1 MVHAVRKVSSIKRRV
16 SESAL
21 MTNQRFQF
29 RRTRTTNDIDSRIIL
44 PMVQEMTLDDQV
56 NMPLC
61 KINNHE
67 QRDAV
72 D

>member
-1 MVHAVRKVSSIKRRV
+1 
-16 SESAL
+16 

-29 RRTRTTNDIDSRIIL
+29 KRTRTTNDIDSRIIL

-56 NMPLC
+56 SMPLC

-67 QRDAV
+67 QCDAV